1 MFKTLAAS
9 VLFSFLVV
17 GCAKPKLDDAKL
29 TELIKSALKNANQES
44 KSINCPKD
52 IEQKEGATFECTGE
66 TVSGLK
72 FVVKATQKEEGK
84 VAVAIE
90 SEKPKGE
97 AEKPKGEEKPK
108 ADDDHA
114 AH

>member
-9 VLFSFLVV
+9 VFFCFLAV
-17 GCAKPKLDDAKL
+17 GCSKPKLDDAKL
-29 TELIKSALKNANQES
+29 TELIKTALKNANQES

-52 IEQKEGATFECTGE
+52 IEQKEGNNFECTGE

-72 FVVKATQKEEGK
+72 FLAKVTQKEDGN

-90 SEKPKGE
+90 G
-97 AEKPKGEEKPK
+97 GEKPK
-108 ADDDHA
+108 AEGDPAKPADTA